1 MTLTEAMAM
10 LARQM
15 GAEGSSAAT
24 VDAYTTDVRHFVA
37 FLNSIK
43 ARDALPCFVTE
54 NIQRWMIEQTE
65 KDIAPTTRNRRLA
78 ALARLALFLESIGK
92 IEKDPTHTVRRAKKP
107 KRVTRYLTAEV
118 AARLIRAGGPT
129 SVTTFDATRIQVRRV
144 VYRFRN
150 EAILRTFVQGGLRLG
165 EVAGLSLRDLRKDAL
180 LVLGKGDKER
190 IVRFSPQAMTTIK
203 GWLTERKGGDGPEEA
218 LFTNHLGGRL
228 SRRQIARI
236 VRDAAKTLQIE
247 GVHPHLLRHTM
258 ATLMRERGAELDV
271 IQQRLGHESMATTER
286 YLHAVPLNQAEAAN
300 LLGDL

>member
-1 MTLTEAMAM
+1 
-10 LARQM
+10 
-15 GAEGSSAAT
+15 
-24 VDAYTTDVRHFVA
+24 
-37 FLNSIK
+37 
-43 ARDALPCFVTE
+43 
-54 NIQRWMIEQTE
+54 
-65 KDIAPTTRNRRLA
+65 
-78 ALARLALFLESIGK
+78 
-92 IEKDPTHTVRRAKKP
+92 
-107 KRVTRYLTAEV
+107 
-118 AARLIRAGGPT
+118 
-129 SVTTFDATRIQVRRV
+129 
-144 VYRFRN
+144 
-150 EAILRTFVQGGLRLG
+150 
-165 EVAGLSLRDLRKDAL
+165 VAGLSLRDLRKDAL

-190 IVRFSPQAMTTIK
+190 IVKFSPQAMTTIK